1 MSAVGFVN
9 SRSFQFICMATTPK
23 ADTIGETVDESAKI
37 ALNGKRYASVA
48 HSANLD
54 GHAVSDIYILTPAEP
69 TCAKPAGARSASG
82 VAFDPASYSPA
93 AGRPGVLDG
102 YGPKVAAGMTTT
114 PSGRV

>member
-1 MSAVGFVN
+1 
-9 SRSFQFICMATTPK
+9 
-23 ADTIGETVDESAKI
+23 VDESAKI